1 MIELYVSG
9 QNLRIYTPVIAAD
22 SLSYLT
28 AKVWFLGDEWDGYTR
43 WAHFRKGEGP
53 GALVYD
59 LILDGDDRIT
69 EDKSLNLTSGEW
81 TVYLTGVR
89 EGGRLTTA
97 PVIVTV
103 KESGLIDAPLHEMP
117 LSVAEQ
123 VANDAARALAC
134 ALALRSDAEAGRFDG
149 RDGTGFVIG
158 GYFETPAALTAA
170 VTDPAPGEAYA
181 VGAAAPYD
189 IYIWDALG
197 ENWVNNGPIQG
208 AKGDSGAP
216 GATFRP
222 SVDADGNLSWTN
234 DGGLANP
241 DMRNI
246 RGPAGRDGAQ
256 GPAGESAYEA
266 AAGAGFQGTE
276 ATFNAALAAMP
287 SHANRHLPGGADPI
301 TVKSGNLE
309 NGAVT
314 AEKLAPGAVS
324 AVYTAALAANAW
336 QGTEAPWSQSVAV
349 QGLKVSDTPM
359 IDLALSGIYAEDQ
372 ARLSDFAR
380 LYRAVTAQD
389 SLTVWAASRPAGE
402 VPLRILCIR
411 K

>member
-22 SLSYLT
+22 SLNYLT
-28 AKVWFLGDEWDGYTR
+28 AKVWFLGSEWDGYTR
-43 WAHFRKGEGP
+43 WVHFRKGEGP

-59 LILDGDDRIT
+59 LILDGEDRIT

-123 VANDAARALAC
+123 IANDAARALAC
-134 ALALRSDAEAGRFDG
+134 ALAIKSDAEAGRFDG

-170 VTDPAPGEAYA
+170 VADPAPGEAYA
-181 VGAAAPYD
+181 VGLAAPYD

-197 ENWVNNGPIQG
+197 KSWVNNGPIQG
-208 AKGDSGAP
+208 AKGDSGVP

-222 SVDADGNLSWTN
+222 RVDPDGNLSWTN

-241 DMRNI
+241 ETRNI
-246 RGPAGRDGAQ
+246 RGPAGQNGAR
-256 GPAGESAYEA
+256 GPAGASAYEA

-314 AEKLAPGAVS
+314 AEKLAPGSVS
-324 AVYTAALAANAW
+324 AGYTATLAADAW
-336 QGTEAPWSQSVAV
+336 QGTAAPWSQTVAV
-349 QGLKVSDTPM
+349 QGLLAADTPL
-359 IDLALSGIYAEDQ
+359 IDLALSGTYSDDQ

-380 LYRAVTAQD
+380 LYRAVTAQN
-389 SLTVWAASRPAGE
+389 SLTVWAASRPTGA